1 MTASDAISQLRT
13 IVGWIGLALA
23 LAALAKF
30 FGLNVPLRGSTA
42 DTAMVAIAC
51 LLSR

>member
-1 MTASDAISQLRT
+1 MTANDAISQPMT

-23 LAALAKF
+23 LVALAKF
-30 FGLNVPLRGSTA
+30 FGVNVPVRGAAT

>member
-1 MTASDAISQLRT
+1 MTANDAISQLRT

-23 LAALAKF
+23 LVALAKF
-30 FGLNVPLRGSTA
+30 FGVNVPVRGSTT
-42 DTAMVAIAC
+42 DTALVAVAC